1 MLSSLIPN
9 SISKKSRK
17 EEGEASGDGIYYEQL
32 IPPLVKQM
40 HKALRSGQLGILH
53 PGNHLLARYEDRTV
67 WIQMAEK
74 GNGYVYYLAKGLELQ
89 ETSCHSLEVTRI
101 DDIFQETF
109 ERNSALNYFAF
120 HTLTPLLSLP
130 VSMYSS
136 SKNILTGI
144 IESPDTLVLISKVFS
159 KTLIWYYV
167 KTILDKFDH
176 REEKQSAVIKDENE
190 IGGGEKDNEEHI
202 QVIPPRS
209 SSIGKKEKP

>member
-1 MLSSLIPN
+1 M
-9 SISKKSRK
+9 
-17 EEGEASGDGIYYEQL
+17 YQL
-32 IPPLVKQM
+32 YNIF
-40 HKALRSGQLGILH
+40 I
-53 PGNHLLARYEDRTV
+53 
-67 WIQMAEK
+67 
-74 GNGYVYYLAKGLELQ
+74 GLELQ

-144 IESPDTLVLISKVFS
+144 IESPDTLILISKVFS

-167 KTILDKFDH
+167 KTILDKIDH
-176 REEKQSAVIKDENE
+176 MEEKQSTVIKVLIIYFFD
-190 IGGGEKDNEEHI
+190 GRSLSRHKQGALMEHFLE
-202 QVIPPRS
+202 VIAPLRHWY
-209 SSIGKKEKP
+209 IM